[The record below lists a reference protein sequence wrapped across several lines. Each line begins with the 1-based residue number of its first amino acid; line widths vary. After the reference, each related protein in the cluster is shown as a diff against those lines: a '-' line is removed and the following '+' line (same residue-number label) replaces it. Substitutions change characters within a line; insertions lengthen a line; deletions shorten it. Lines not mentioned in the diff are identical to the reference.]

1 MHLSGFDVLLLV
13 AVPLAICGFALA
25 TWWVGMSRYRRAA
38 AARQFGL
45 GSATSESPAAAS
57 EPPVAVE
64 PAQPTERA
72 QPAPAP
78 LTAGGSS
85 ESALVLT
92 P

>member
-1 MHLSGFDVLLLV
+1 MHLSGFDVLLMV
-13 AVPLAICGFALA
+13 AVPLAICAVALA

-45 GSATSESPAAAS
+45 VSAAS
-57 EPPVAVE
+57 APSAQPVVVE
-64 PAQPTERA
+64 PA

>member
-1 MHLSGFDVLLLV
+1 MHLSGFDVLLMV
-13 AVPLAICGFALA
+13 AVPLAICAIALA

-45 GSATSESPAAAS
+45 ASAAS

-64 PAQPTERA
+64 PA